1 MPKWVVLPDGA
12 HVLDEVGVILATR
25 DRRWR
30 AYTSQALGELSL
42 GPFDTLAEAK
52 AALEHI
58 ASRFHG
64 DPARLRGA

>member
-12 HVLDEVGVILATR
+12 HVLDEIGVILATR

-52 AALEHI
+52 AALEQI